1 MNSQS
6 YRSLESLHRAFI
18 NTFLTIPFGVDSIII
33 IIIIIILQIRIQ
45 RLREFN

>member
-18 NTFLTIPFGVDSIII
+18 ITFLTIPFGVDGI

>member
-18 NTFLTIPFGVDSIII
+18 NTFLTIPFGVDGI

>member
-18 NTFLTIPFGVDSIII
+18 NTFLTIPFGVDGII